1 MRSRPL
7 KSANGDRFN
16 TRTACLSRF
25 QILLIPAGNSSTA
38 TSLKVSR
45 HFQCWVSFQKFRGY
59 KYEKHKYALK
69 HFRTSTKSA
78 SHLEAGPLLQEPLQ
92 ISQSEKSCLNSQ
104 VILCPQFC
112 SCTQVSL
119 HSIASAKWC
128 FISRHIVTQWPE
140 FSSLLSKVL
149 LCNGEIKGTKI
160 KSCYIL

>member
-38 TSLKVSR
+38 TSLKVSQ
-45 HFQCWVSFQKFRGY
+45 HLQCWPASKNSGAINTRNVNMHWNISEPPQ
-59 KYEKHKYALK
+59 
-69 HFRTSTKSA
+69 SA

-92 ISQSEKSCLNSQ
+92 IRQSEKSCLNSQ

-140 FSSLLSKVL
+140 RSGPQ
-149 LCNGEIKGTKI
+149 CNAGEQI
-160 KSCYIL
+160 